1 MSRSDLL
8 EVNGQVMR
16 SVAEYIRAG
25 SPEAIV
31 IVVTN
36 PLDSMVTLMRHHL
49 GFPARRV
56 IGMAGVL
63 DSARYSWFISEGTGA
78 AVQDVDAMVLGAHG
92 DSMVPMADRCT
103 VSGIGV
109 LDLLDRDAV
118 EAMGERTKK
127 GGGEIVKLLKTGS
140 AWYAPAS
147 ASVAMAA
154 SILRDEKRLLPCAC
168 LLNGEYGID
177 NLYMGVPAI
186 LGASGVERIVELPL
200 RTESR
205 ALLQKTAGAIHE
217 DVLAMRD
224 LRALLIPRLGAIGED
239 LALFEDGEA
248 RLANLSRFR
257 ALRIRSGV
265 RVVQVREED
274 LRALRRRERAEAL
287 HRLDDERAGDL
298 AHPSAGKLVGA
309 EEGAVEERVVDRGDP
324 VLDGHAPAL
333 PLVDIGDVEELAP
346 RAEDDEAHRI
356 AEFAPVG
363 DLDGECSWIGM

>member
-1 MSRSDLL
+1 MSPAIPTKKLTVVGAGYVGSTCAHLAALKNLAPEICLIDIAEGRPQGIALDMNQSAAIEGFGSRVVGTNDPADTEDSDVFIVTAGLPRKPGMSRSDLL

-16 SVAEYIRAG
+16 SVAEYIRSG

-49 GFPARRV
+49 GFPASRV

-63 DSARYSWFISEGTGA
+63 DSARYSWFIAEGTGA

-168 LLNGEYGID
+168 LLNGEYGIE
-177 NLYMGVPAI
+177 NLYMGVPAV

-200 RTESR
+200 RSESR

-224 LRALLIPRLGAIGED
+224 LG
-239 LALFEDGEA
+239 LF
-248 RLANLSRFR
+248 
-257 ALRIRSGV
+257 
-265 RVVQVREED
+265 
-274 LRALRRRERAEAL
+274 
-287 HRLDDERAGDL
+287 
-298 AHPSAGKLVGA
+298 
-309 EEGAVEERVVDRGDP
+309 
-324 VLDGHAPAL
+324 
-333 PLVDIGDVEELAP
+333 
-346 RAEDDEAHRI
+346 
-356 AEFAPVG
+356 
-363 DLDGECSWIGM
+363 

>member
-1 MSRSDLL
+1 MSTAIPTKKLTVVGAGYVGSTCAHLAALKNLAPEICLIDIAEGRPQGIALDMNQSAAIEGFGSRVVGTNDPTDTEDSDVFIVTAGLPRKPGMSRSDLL

-49 GFPARRV
+49 GFPAKRV

-109 LDLLDRDAV
+109 LDLLDLDAV

-168 LLNGEYGID
+168 LLNGEYGIE
-177 NLYMGVPAI
+177 NLYMGVPAL
-186 LGASGVERIVELPL
+186 LGRSGVERIIELPL

-205 ALLQKTAGAIHE
+205 TLLQKTAGAIHE

-224 LRALLIPRLGAIGED
+224 LG
-239 LALFEDGEA
+239 LF
-248 RLANLSRFR
+248 
-257 ALRIRSGV
+257 
-265 RVVQVREED
+265 
-274 LRALRRRERAEAL
+274 
-287 HRLDDERAGDL
+287 
-298 AHPSAGKLVGA
+298 
-309 EEGAVEERVVDRGDP
+309 
-324 VLDGHAPAL
+324 
-333 PLVDIGDVEELAP
+333 
-346 RAEDDEAHRI
+346 
-356 AEFAPVG
+356 
-363 DLDGECSWIGM
+363 

>member
-1 MSRSDLL
+1 MTAISTPKLTVVGAGYVGATCAHLAALKNLAPEICLIDIAEGRPQGIALDMNQSAAIEGFSSTIVGTNDPRDTYDTDVFIVTAGLPRKPGMSRSDLL
-8 EVNGQVMR
+8 EVNGNVMK

-36 PLDSMVTLMRHHL
+36 PLDSMVTLMRHAL

-63 DSARYSWFISEGTGA
+63 DSARYSWFLAEAIGA
-78 AVQDVDAMVLGAHG
+78 AVQDVDAMVMGAHG
-92 DSMVPMADRCT
+92 DSMVPMAERCT
-103 VSGIGV
+103 ANGIGV
-109 LDLLDRDAV
+109 LDLLDRDAI

-147 ASVAMAA
+147 GAVAMAG
-154 SILRDEKRLLPCAC
+154 SVLRDEKRLLPSAC
-168 LLNGEYGID
+168 LLNGEYGIE

-224 LRALLIPRLGAIGED
+224 LGLL
-239 LALFEDGEA
+239 
-248 RLANLSRFR
+248 
-257 ALRIRSGV
+257 
-265 RVVQVREED
+265 
-274 LRALRRRERAEAL
+274 
-287 HRLDDERAGDL
+287 
-298 AHPSAGKLVGA
+298 
-309 EEGAVEERVVDRGDP
+309 
-324 VLDGHAPAL
+324 
-333 PLVDIGDVEELAP
+333 
-346 RAEDDEAHRI
+346 
-356 AEFAPVG
+356 
-363 DLDGECSWIGM
+363 

>member
-1 MSRSDLL
+1 MSPAIPTKKLTVVGAGYVGSTCAHLAALKNLAPEICLIDIAEGRPQGIALDMNQSAAIEGFGSRVVGTNDPADTEDSDVFIVTAGLPRKPGMSRSDLL

-49 GFPARRV
+49 GFPASRV

-63 DSARYSWFISEGTGA
+63 DSARYSWFIAEGTGA

-168 LLNGEYGID
+168 LLNGEYGIE
-177 NLYMGVPAI
+177 NLYMGVPAV

-200 RTESR
+200 RSESR

-224 LRALLIPRLGAIGED
+224 LG
-239 LALFEDGEA
+239 LF
-248 RLANLSRFR
+248 
-257 ALRIRSGV
+257 
-265 RVVQVREED
+265 
-274 LRALRRRERAEAL
+274 
-287 HRLDDERAGDL
+287 
-298 AHPSAGKLVGA
+298 
-309 EEGAVEERVVDRGDP
+309 
-324 VLDGHAPAL
+324 
-333 PLVDIGDVEELAP
+333 
-346 RAEDDEAHRI
+346 
-356 AEFAPVG
+356 
-363 DLDGECSWIGM
+363 